1 MTRRR
6 SPDVRAVIMAG
17 GSGTRFWPLS
27 RKRRPKQFLPIVS
40 SRTMLEETAARIRPL
55 VPPAKVFTVA
65 DAAQTRLIGRILP
78 RIPKG
83 NLLVEPRAR
92 NTAPSLLLA
101 TARVYLE
108 NARAGVAVLPSD
120 HLITDNAG
128 FLRKLGAAAA
138 AADRTGSLVTFGVP
152 PAFPSTG
159 YGYIHFHKDGPKRF
173 GGEAF
178 HAVES
183 FREKPDLE
191 TAVEFLRS
199 GDYLWNSGMFVWRA
213 DAFADALKRHAP
225 EFYGFW
231 TRILEALRAGRGGR
245 RSLAAIFDEVPSI
258 SIDYAL
264 MEKADGVLVTKG
276 DFGWSDVGAWSSLSG
291 IWDTDEAGNA
301 GKGESI
307 ILDSEGTI
315 CYNPGRLT
323 ALVGIKDLVIVNT
336 EDTLLVCRKDQDQ
349 RVKEIIEILG
359 KLNRSDLI

>member
-40 SRTMLEETAARIRPL
+40 SRTMLEETAARIKPL
-55 VPPAKVFTVA
+55 VPPAKIFTVA
-65 DAAQTRLIGRILP
+65 NAAQTRLIGRILP
-78 RIPKG
+78 RLPKD
-83 NLLVEPRAR
+83 NLIVEPRAR

-108 NARAGVAVLPSD
+108 SAEAVVAVLPSD
-120 HLITDNAG
+120 HLITDNVK
-128 FLRKLGAAAA
+128 FLRKLEAAAA
-138 AADRTGSLVTFGVP
+138 AAHRTESLVTFGVP

-159 YGYIHFHKDGPKRF
+159 YGYIHFHKDASKRF
-173 GGEAF
+173 GGEEF
-178 HAVES
+178 HEVES
-183 FREKPDLE
+183 FREKPDVE

-199 GDYLWNSGMFVWRA
+199 GDYFWNSGMFVWRA
-213 DAFADALKRHAP
+213 DAFAEALKRHAP
-225 EFYGFW
+225 ELHGFW
-231 TRILEALRAGRGGR
+231 VRILEALRSPRGGR
-245 RSLAAIFDEVPSI
+245 KRLAAIFDEIPSI

-264 MEKADGVLVTKG
+264 MEKADGVLVTRG
-276 DFGWSDVGAWSSLSG
+276 DFGWSDVGAWSSLSE

-301 GKGESI
+301 GKGESVF
-307 ILDSEGTI
+307 LDSEGTI
-315 CYNPGRLT
+315 CYNPGKLT
-323 ALVGIKDLVIVNT
+323 ALVGVKDLVIVNT

-359 KLNRSDLI
+359 KMGRLDLI

>member
-40 SRTMLEETAARIRPL
+40 SRTMLEETAARIKPL
-55 VPPAKVFTVA
+55 VPAARVFTVA
-65 DAAQTRLIGRILP
+65 NAAQTRLIGAILP

-108 NARAGVAVLPSD
+108 NPSAVVAVLPSD
-120 HLITDNAG
+120 HLITDKAR
-128 FLRKLGAAAA
+128 FLRKLEAAAE

-159 YGYIHFHKDGPKRF
+159 YGYIHFHKEGPRRF

-183 FREKPDLE
+183 FREKPDFE
-191 TAVEFLRS
+191 TAVEFLRC
-199 GDYLWNSGMFVWRA
+199 GDYFWNSGMFVWRA
-213 DAFADALKRHAP
+213 DAFAEALKRHAP
-225 EFYGFW
+225 EFHGFW
-231 TRILEALRAGRGGR
+231 SRILEALRAGRGGR
-245 RSLAAIFDEVPSI
+245 QSLAAIFDEIPSI

-276 DFGWSDVGAWSSLSG
+276 DFGWSDVGAWSSLAG

-301 GKGESI
+301 GKGESL

-323 ALVGIKDLVIVNT
+323 VLVGVKDLVIVDT
-336 EDTLLVCRKDQDQ
+336 ADTLLVCRKDQDQ
-349 RVKEIIEILG
+349 RVKEIIDILG
-359 KLNRSDLI
+359 KMNRSDLI